1 VEWAVE
7 NGMKINPGIR
17 KTIRFTRAQVK
28 NPLGAQKFRKGVTL
42 NTME

>member
-1 VEWAVE
+1 M
-7 NGMKINPGIR
+7 NINSGKR

-28 NPLGAQKFRKGVTL
+28 NPLGYSLGAQKFPKGAIL